1 MSFLALKALLRM
13 GGTASSIMAI
23 ALLVAVIS
31 STQSVTNHINSQSEI
46 LGRLVL
52 PGGTYLLLSWNSSSL
67 ADSRVDAGLASRL
80 AGLGFVRQVVPH
92 RIFEARLENSAS
104 GRTVNVRCLDD
115 VRGFLERIGSRIN
128 GTTPKSWAEAAVGE
142 VLAQAYNIKLGDELE
157 LGFGVKHVK
166 LKVVGVFRSQT
177 SSDAELLALMET
189 AYMLTGENGTVSF
202 IEVILEQDVDG
213 REDIRQVAELLPEDV
228 RLVQTQRL
236 RDFVQQMNAQTLT
249 FLNVWSF
256 AVYAVVAAASYVI
269 STRLLTESSYE
280 LSMLRALGAGKRLAS
295 KLILAYTLTVSLL
308 GSALGVALGTAG
320 SQTASTIITWF
331 LPSLRFTPFIEPLQA
346 FQTMTLAAASSLL
359 GCIYPALRLTRA
371 RYIEERL

>member
-1 MSFLALKALLRM
+1 
-13 GGTASSIMAI
+13 
-23 ALLVAVIS
+23 
-31 STQSVTNHINSQSEI
+31 
-46 LGRLVL
+46 
-52 PGGTYLLLSWNSSSL
+52 
-67 ADSRVDAGLASRL
+67 LASRL
-80 AGLGFVRQVVPH
+80 AGPSFVRQVVPQ
-92 RIFEARLENSAS
+92 RIFEARLENSAGS
-104 GRTVNVRCLDD
+104 RTVNVRCLDD
-115 VRGFLERIGSRIN
+115 VRGFLERIGSHIN

-142 VLAQAYNIKLGDELE
+142 ILAQAYNIKLGDELE
-157 LGFGVKHVK
+157 LVFGVKHVK

-189 AYMLTGENGTVSF
+189 AYVLTGENGTVSF
-202 IEVILEQDVDG
+202 IEVVLGQDVDG
-213 REDIRQVAELLPEDV
+213 GEDIRQVAELLPEDV
-228 RLVQTQRL
+228 RLLQTQRL
-236 RDFVQQMNAQTLT
+236 RDFVQQMNVQTLT

-320 SQTASTIITWF
+320 SQTAATIITWF
-331 LPSLRFTPFIEPLQA
+331 LPSLGFTPFIEPLQA

-371 RYIEERL
+371 KYIEERL